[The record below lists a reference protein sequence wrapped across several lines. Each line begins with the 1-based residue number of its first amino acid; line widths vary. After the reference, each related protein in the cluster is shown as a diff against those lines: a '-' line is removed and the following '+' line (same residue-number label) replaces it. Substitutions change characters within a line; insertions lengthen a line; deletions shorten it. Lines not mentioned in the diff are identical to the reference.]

1 MRNDVSGAERAPQ
14 CSADFRL
21 SITKALG
28 DQLSSALRELVPA
41 SLADEALDGLK
52 SEPGVYQLYRDG
64 SLVYIGKADKSL
76 PDRLR
81 QHQRKISGRQNI
93 AAAEIA
99 FTCLYVAEDF
109 TAVAPETLLIKHY
122 QGDGQAPWN
131 NNGFGN
137 KDPGHNR
144 DTTVVEANHFDAYFP
159 IDLGAEVELRPG
171 GQPISQLLDSLKRE
185 LPYLLRY
192 DKALKAKTGIATTE
206 TVVPAGKATARE
218 LFKLVIETLPAGWQL
233 TALPGYAILYKESKP
248 DAYNSALSWW
258 RQNEHGQAVETA
270 GRHLVETDSGP
281 APLDMDEDEED

>member
-1 MRNDVSGAERAPQ
+1 MSRAEQDPQ

-28 DQLSSALRELVPA
+28 DQLSSALQDLVPA
-41 SLADEALDGLK
+41 PLVGEALDGLK
-52 SEPGVYQLYRDG
+52 VEAGVYQLYRDG

-81 QHQRKISGRQNI
+81 QHMRKISGRQGI
-93 AAAEIA
+93 SAAEMA

-109 TAVAPETLLIKHY
+109 TAVAPETLLIKRY

-137 KDPGHNR
+137 KDPGRNR

-159 IDLGAEVELRPG
+159 INLGVEVELHPG
-171 GQPISQLLDSLKRE
+171 HQPASRLLDSLKRE

-192 DKALKAKTGIATTE
+192 DKVLKAKSGIATTE
-206 TVVPAGKATARE
+206 VTVPSGKATARE
-218 LFKLVIETLPAGWQL
+218 LFALVIGTLPAGWQL

-248 DAYNSALSWW
+248 DAYGSALTWW
-258 RQNEHGQAVETA
+258 RRDEDGEVVETL
-270 GRHLVETDSGP
+270 GRHLVETDSGTT
-281 APLDMDEDEED
+281 PLETGEDEEGW